1 MAKSKIATVYE
12 LHVYEV
18 LKKIVNEKLSQK
30 YETIF
35 CSTRSSVTGAR
46 ILPSM
51 KSKLKYNSVSH
62 RVAKL
67 INILANWCVTIP
79 SSFETHHSKNAFCH
93 SILDS

>member
-1 MAKSKIATVYE
+1 
-12 LHVYEV
+12 
-18 LKKIVNEKLSQK
+18 
-30 YETIF
+30 
-35 CSTRSSVTGAR
+35 
-46 ILPSM
+46 M

-93 SILDS
+93 SILDSYIIGNCNLIDELIARLELIHSNFPESSVKPDKLSSKVQGSGH

>member
-1 MAKSKIATVYE
+1 MKNC
-12 LHVYEV
+12 
-18 LKKIVNEKLSQK
+18 LKC
-30 YETIF
+30 ETIF
-35 CSTRSSVTGAR
+35 YSTRSSVKGAR

-62 RVAKL
+62 RVAKF

-93 SILDS
+93 SILDSYIIGNWHLIDELYR